1 MIVFLLELLLLEMIG
16 LFWNVRGIW
25 QDIKKRFVR
34 DLILER
40 KLDFIGLQETMKG
53 SYKHSFLGR

>member
-25 QDIKKRFVR
+25 QDIRNRFVR

-40 KLDFIGLQETMKG
+40 KLDFIGLQETIKADL
-53 SYKHSFLGR
+53 SKNELHN